1 MKHSNDTGSS
11 AQKRQDLLTLCR
23 FLAVRF
29 VYRTMLVLP
38 VVSGIFLAF
47 AGRTQFAPFGIAL
60 VCLILPLFLN
70 DAVTN
75 SVKKENNESS
85 LSSLYQRYRYSSV
98 LFLSYRITLT
108 LPEQVYLSNSRQLPH
123 LTNHFRSQPVKDRPQ
138 IFFGIFDLTGVHPGK
153 FHQIVQRDV
162 LFSCTQRP

>member
-11 AQKRQDLLTLCR
+11 AQKHQSLLTLCR

-38 VVSGIFLAF
+38 VVSGFFLAF

-70 DAVTN
+70 DAVTS

-108 LPEQVYLSNSRQLPH
+108 LEMLLLLIWHKVQAEPVLLFGCSLP
-123 LTNHFRSQPVKDRPQ
+123 LLFIVLCLALCPLLGRILFFR
-138 IFFGIFDLTGVHPGK
+138 
-153 FHQIVQRDV
+153 FHRR
-162 LFSCTQRP
+162 LMSGSL